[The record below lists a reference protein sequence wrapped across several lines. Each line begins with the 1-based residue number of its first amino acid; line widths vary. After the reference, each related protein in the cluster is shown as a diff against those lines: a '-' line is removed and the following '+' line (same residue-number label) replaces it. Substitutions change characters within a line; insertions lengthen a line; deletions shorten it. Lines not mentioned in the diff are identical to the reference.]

1 MIKKNNSDSLIY
13 TLKMKSCKTSNL
25 EAFLKVKVL
34 FLNLI
39 KQFYLNEPFLSLLEH
54 HLDFN

>member
-1 MIKKNNSDSLIY
+1 
-13 TLKMKSCKTSNL
+13 MKSCKTSNL

-39 KQFYLNEPFLSLLEH
+39 KQFYLSEPFLSLLEH
-54 HLDFN
+54 HLDFS